1 MSSSLRFGITAR
13 IFSLVAL
20 ALAGILA
27 VSIFLIVERRNAAN
41 EMEVLNEL
49 GQFAPV
55 VSAVVHELQKERGMS
70 AGFIGS
76 KGSNFKDTLPGQRS
90 DSDARRTALLKA
102 IQELPIENYGADI
115 GESLEVA
122 GKALAGLDQTR
133 SAVSSLG
140 LTVPQMAKYY
150 TGTIGKLL
158 KIVEGMTHYSQNADV
173 SRAIS
178 AYTAYLQGKERAGI
192 ERAMGAGG
200 FGAKKFNPAV
210 YRKFLQLIA
219 MQNTYLDRF
228 MLQAEPE
235 TIALHKATIK
245 GPTIEEVN
253 RLRKIAIESPVTGTT
268 GNIAAPVWFK
278 AITKKIDLLKKVEDG
293 VAGYMTSLTNQVLN
307 QKRTEY
313 YMFLI
318 GALVLVLVV
327 GGFATAIAFG
337 ISRPVNYL
345 TGTMESLAG
354 GKLDVDIQF
363 VDRADEIGGMA
374 RAIEVFKEQA
384 IAKIQLEQEETKS
397 SQERRDREKADRE
410 QEEAARVKEQ
420 AHVARI
426 EDLTTGFEMSV
437 DEVLGIVSSSTTQVE
452 SSARSMNNIASSTM
466 EHSITVASAAEQAT
480 ASVQTVA
487 AAAEELT
494 ASIGEISRQVHQS
507 TSVAQSAVEAA
518 DNTNV
523 TIRNLADSAQKV
535 GDVVNLINDIAS
547 QTGLLALN
555 ATIEAAR
562 AGEAGKGFAVVAS
575 EVKDL
580 ASQTAKATDEIAM
593 QVSSIQN
600 ATDEA
605 VEAIGNI
612 TSTIGEMSEIATAI
626 ASAVEEQ
633 GAATNE
639 ISRNVLEA
647 ASGTEE
653 VSASIID
660 VKNGSEETG
669 AASTEVLS
677 ASVELNERFAT
688 LQSDVAKFLTDI
700 KAA

>member
-1 MSSSLRFGITAR
+1 MSALFRLGITAR

-27 VSIFLIVERRNAAN
+27 VSIFLIAERRDAAN

-55 VSAVVHELQKERGMS
+55 VSSVVHELQKERGMS
-70 AGFIGS
+70 AGFIASQGA
-76 KGSNFKDTLPGQRS
+76 NFQDTLPGQRA
-90 DSDARRTALLKA
+90 DSDARRTALLTVIEK
-102 IQELPIENYGADI
+102 LPVEHYGADI
-115 GESLEVA
+115 GESLKVA
-122 GKALAGLDQTR
+122 TLALANLDETR
-133 SAVSSLG
+133 RAVSALG
-140 LTVPQMAKYY
+140 LGVPQMAKYY
-150 TGTIGKLL
+150 TGTIAKLL
-158 KIVEGMTHYSQNADV
+158 KIVEGMMHYSYNAEV
-173 SRAIS
+173 SQAIS

-200 FGAKKFNPAV
+200 FGAKKFSPVV

-219 MQNTYLDRF
+219 MQDTYLDRF

-235 TIALHKATIK
+235 IIALHKETIK
-245 GPTIEEVN
+245 GTVIDEVN

-268 GNIAAPVWFK
+268 GNIAATNWFQ

-293 VAGYMTSLTNQVLN
+293 VAHHMTSLTVQILN

-313 YMFLI
+313 YMLLI

-345 TGTMESLAG
+345 TGTMERLAG
-354 GKLDVDIQF
+354 GKLDVEIRF
-363 VDRADEIGGMA
+363 VDRVDEIGGMA
-374 RAIEVFKEQA
+374 RAVEIFKEQG
-384 IAKIQLEQEETKS
+384 IAKIQLEEDEAKS
-397 SQERRDREKADRE
+397 RQERRDREKLDRE
-410 QEEAARVKEQ
+410 QEEAARIEQQ
-420 AHVARI
+420 AHVARV
-426 EDLTTGFEMSV
+426 EDLTTGFEASV

-452 SSARSMNNIASSTM
+452 SSARSMNNIASTTL
-466 EHSITVASAAEQAT
+466 EHSITVASAAEEAS

-494 ASIGEISRQVHQS
+494 ASISEISRQVHQS
-507 TSVAQSAVEAA
+507 TAVAQTAVEAA
-518 DNTNV
+518 DSTNV

-575 EVKDL
+575 EVKEL
-580 ASQTAKATDEIAM
+580 ASQTAKATDEIAQ

-605 VEAIGNI
+605 VEAIGGI
-612 TSTIGEMSEIATAI
+612 TNTIGEMSEIATAI

-669 AASTEVLS
+669 AASNEVLT
-677 ASVELNERFAT
+677 ASVELAERFEA
-688 LQSDVAKFLTDI
+688 LQSDVTRFLTDI

>member
-1 MSSSLRFGITAR
+1 MSALFRLGITAR

-55 VSAVVHELQKERGMS
+55 VSSVVHELQKERGMS

-76 KGSNFKDTLPGQRS
+76 KGVNFKDTLPGQRAE
-90 DSDARRTALLKA
+90 SDARHTALLKA
-102 IQELPIENYGADI
+102 IEKLPVEHYGADI
-115 GESLEVA
+115 GESLNVA
-122 GKALAGLDQTR
+122 TRALGNLGKTR
-133 SAVSSLG
+133 DAVSSLG
-140 LTVPQMAKYY
+140 LGVPQMAKYY

-158 KIVEGMTHYSQNADV
+158 KIVEGMTHYSHNAEV
-173 SRAIS
+173 SQAIS

-200 FGAKKFNPAV
+200 FGAKKFSPAI

-219 MQNTYLDRF
+219 MQDTYLDRF
-228 MLQAEPE
+228 LLQAEPE
-235 TIALHKATIK
+235 IIALHKNTIR
-245 GPTIEEVN
+245 GPLIDDVN
-253 RLRKIAIESPVTGTT
+253 RLRQIAIESPVTGTT
-268 GNIAAPVWFK
+268 GNIAATIWFQ

-293 VAGYMTSLTNQVLN
+293 VAEHMTSLTHQILN
-307 QKRTEY
+307 EKRTEY
-313 YMFLI
+313 YMLLI
-318 GALVLVLVV
+318 GAFVLVLVV

-345 TGTMESLAG
+345 TGTMERLAG
-354 GKLDVDIQF
+354 GKLDVDIRF
-363 VDRADEIGGMA
+363 VDRVDEIGGMA
-374 RAIEVFKEQA
+374 RAVEIFKEQA
-384 IAKIQLEQEETKS
+384 IAKIRLEEEESKS
-397 SQERRDREKADRE
+397 RQERRDREKADRE
-410 QEEAARVKEQ
+410 QEEAARLKEH
-420 AHVARI
+420 AHVTRI

-452 SSARSMNNIASSTM
+452 SSARSMNTIASTTM
-466 EHSITVASAAEQAT
+466 EHSITVASAAEEAS

-494 ASIGEISRQVHQS
+494 ASISEISRQVHQS
-507 TSVAQSAVEAA
+507 TAVAQTAVEAA
-518 DNTNV
+518 DSTNV

-580 ASQTAKATDEIAM
+580 ASQTAKATDEIAA

-605 VEAIGNI
+605 VEAIGSI
-612 TSTIGEMSEIATAI
+612 TSTIGDMSEIATAI

-653 VSASIID
+653 VSARIID
-660 VKNGSEETG
+660 VKNGSQETG
-669 AASTEVLS
+669 TASNEVLS
-677 ASVELNERFAT
+677 ASVELAERFEG
-688 LQSDVAKFLTDI
+688 LQSDVARFLKDI